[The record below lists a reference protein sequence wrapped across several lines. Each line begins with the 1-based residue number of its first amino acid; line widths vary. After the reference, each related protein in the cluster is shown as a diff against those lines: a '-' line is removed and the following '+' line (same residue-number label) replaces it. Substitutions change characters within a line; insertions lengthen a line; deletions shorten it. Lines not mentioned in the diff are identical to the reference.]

1 MDHNTTDEK
10 ESQRERSRRRRFEI
24 RRRRQKRKLQMIG
37 VIAGAAVIICGIGV
51 WNAVHKEEGK
61 NISPAAAAD
70 KVSAQKNKKVKKEEK
85 SPEELRA
92 EEIAKVKEEAA
103 AAGCPQSMIDLID
116 KNDETLDFVRDFS
129 SKKDVPVAE
138 TIGDAPEAGVIPHL
152 LQWDERWGYAPYGSS
167 TIAASG
173 CGPTCISMVIAG
185 LTGDVTATPY
195 KLAKF
200 SEENGYIDEENGT
213 YWAFL
218 TNAASGWGIS
228 CQETMLDESMVQ
240 QELEAGHPIICNVG
254 PGDFTQVG
262 HYIILT
268 GYSDGNVT
276 VNDPF
281 SNRNTEKTWVYADIA
296 GQVKGMWVYSVSE

>member
-1 MDHNTTDEK
+1 MNHTDEK
-10 ESQRERSRRRRFEI
+10 ESPRELQRRKRYEMRRLQ
-24 RRRRQKRKLQMIG
+24 QKRKLQFFG
-37 VIAGAAVIICGIGV
+37 VIAGIIVISCIIAG
-51 WNAVHKEEGK
+51 WNAMDGAEKKNGTASTEERK
-61 NISPAAAAD
+61 N
-70 KVSAQKNKKVKKEEK
+70 NKKAEEKKEDK
-85 SPEELRA
+85 TPEERRA
-92 EEIAKVKEEAA
+92 EEITKVKEEAA
-103 AAGCPQSMIDLID
+103 AASCPQGIIDLID
-116 KNDETLDFVRDFS
+116 KNEETLDFVRNYS

-152 LQWDERWGYAPYGSS
+152 LQWDERWGYASYGSS

-185 LTGDVTATPY
+185 LTGDLTATPY

-240 QELEAGHPIICNVG
+240 KELQSGHPIICNVG
-254 PGDFTQVG
+254 PGDFTQAG
-262 HYIILT
+262 HYIVLT
-268 GYSDGNVT
+268 SYSDGLVT
-276 VNDPF
+276 IHDPF
-281 SNRNTEKTWVYADIA
+281 SNKNTEKTWVYAEIA
-296 GQVKGMWVYSVSE
+296 DQIKGMWVYSL